1 MSTSAE
7 ARSARVRSA
16 LQLLREEPELVGVVL
31 YLIAEGVIHV
41 PSSATASKGHLSLDL
56 LSEFSGVPPRA
67 IRGRWPELVRVD
79 FFGRA
84 HVEIADVPLMLHG
97 LKRDRT
103 DFAPAVP
110 RALPPAPQSHPA
122 RF

>member
-7 ARSARVRSA
+7 ARVRSA

-31 YLIAEGVIHV
+31 HLVGNGVLH
-41 PSSATASKGHLSLDL
+41 SGSRSGALSISLFC
-56 LSEFSGVPPRA
+56 EFSGLSEGEALWALFGVKYSPDVVEEF
-67 IRGRWPELVRVD
+67 PEVSLLQISSDRVC
-79 FFGRA
+79 FWISQLRT
-84 HVEIADVPLMLHG
+84 
-97 LKRDRT
+97 DRT

-110 RALPPAPQSHPA
+110 RALPPAPQSNPA

>member
-31 YLIAEGVIHV
+31 YLVASGDLKSRCTGYVAHEVLLPFLGMTKVEALVHGPRVLSFAGSDHV
-41 PSSATASKGHLSLDL
+41 DVYDL
-56 LSEFSGVPPRA
+56 RA
-67 IRGRWPELVRVD
+67 WLRRIEQ
-79 FFGRA
+79 
-84 HVEIADVPLMLHG
+84 
-97 LKRDRT
+97 DRT

-110 RALPPAPQSHPA
+110 RALPPAPPSNPA